1 LIALDLPTF
10 ERPAKAISGG
20 PGGGSSAPLPTA
32 AINCAC
38 ENNLIKSRL
47 SMRLGDQGMI
57 RALACVASAAAAFCA
72 TAQAQDLAKA
82 QNTANQVCAA
92 CHAADGNSTAPA
104 NPKIA
109 GQIPEYLHKQL
120 VDFKPQGGKKPA
132 RENAIMMGMVAN
144 LSEADMKGLAA
155 YYAGQ
160 KLKPA
165 AAADKNLAAL
175 GQKLWR
181 GGNSASG
188 VPACAGCHGPA
199 GAGMPAQ
206 YPRLA
211 GQYAEY
217 IAAQLKAFKEGGRAN
232 DPNGM
237 MRGVTARMTERE
249 IRAVAEYA
257 AGLR

>member
-1 LIALDLPTF
+1 
-10 ERPAKAISGG
+10 
-20 PGGGSSAPLPTA
+20 
-32 AINCAC
+32 
-38 ENNLIKSRL
+38 
-47 SMRLGDQGMI
+47 MI
-57 RALACVASAAAAFCA
+57 RALVCAAGAAAVIGA

-82 QNTANQVCAA
+82 QGIANQVCAA

-109 GQIPEYLHKQL
+109 GQFPEYLHKQL
-120 VDFKPQGGKKPA
+120 VDFKAQGGKKPA
-132 RENAIMMGMVAN
+132 RESAVMMGMVAN

-155 YYAGQ
+155 FYAGQ
-160 KLKPA
+160 KYRPSA
-165 AAADKNLAAL
+165 ATDKTLVAL

-181 GGNSASG
+181 GGNTASG
-188 VPACAGCHGPA
+188 VPACAGCHGPS
-199 GAGMPAQ
+199 GAGIPAQ

-211 GQYAEY
+211 GQFAEY
-217 IAAQLKAFKEGGRAN
+217 ITAQLKAFKDGARAN

-237 MRGVTARMTERE
+237 MRGVAARMTERE

>member
-1 LIALDLPTF
+1 
-10 ERPAKAISGG
+10 
-20 PGGGSSAPLPTA
+20 
-32 AINCAC
+32 
-38 ENNLIKSRL
+38 
-47 SMRLGDQGMI
+47 MI
-57 RALACVASAAAAFCA
+57 RALVCGAAAALFV
-72 TAQAQDLAKA
+72 AQAHAQDAAKA
-82 QNTANQVCAA
+82 QSIANQVCAA
-92 CHAADGNSTAPA
+92 CHAADGNGTAAA

-109 GQIPEYLHKQL
+109 GQFPEYLHKQL
-120 VDFKPQGGKKPA
+120 ADFKAQGGKKPA
-132 RENAIMMGMVAN
+132 RESAVMMGMVAN
-144 LSEADMKGLAA
+144 LSDADLKGLSAF
-155 YYAGQ
+155 YAGQ

-165 AAADKNLAAL
+165 AAADKALAAQ

-181 GGNSASG
+181 GGNATTG

-199 GAGMPAQ
+199 GAGIPAQ

-217 IAAQLKAFKEGGRAN
+217 IAAQLKLFKEGGRAN

-237 MRGVTARMTERE
+237 MRGVAARLSDRE

>member
-1 LIALDLPTF
+1 
-10 ERPAKAISGG
+10 
-20 PGGGSSAPLPTA
+20 
-32 AINCAC
+32 
-38 ENNLIKSRL
+38 
-47 SMRLGDQGMI
+47 MI
-57 RALACVASAAAAFCA
+57 RALVWAAGA
-72 TAQAQDLAKA
+72 TAVFAAQVQAQDLAKA
-82 QNTANQVCAA
+82 QNTANQVCAS
-92 CHAADGNSTAPA
+92 CHAADGNSTAAA

-109 GQIPEYLHKQL
+109 GQFPEYLHKQL
-120 VDFKPQGGKKPA
+120 ADFKPQGGKKPA
-132 RENAIMMGMVAN
+132 RESPIMMGMVAN
-144 LSEADMKGLAA
+144 LSDADMKGLAA
-155 YYAGQ
+155 FYAGQ
-160 KLKPA
+160 TLKPA

-181 GGNSASG
+181 GGNTATG

-206 YPRLA
+206 YPRIA

-237 MRGVTARMTERE
+237 MRGVTSRMTERE

>member
-1 LIALDLPTF
+1 
-10 ERPAKAISGG
+10 
-20 PGGGSSAPLPTA
+20 
-32 AINCAC
+32 
-38 ENNLIKSRL
+38 
-47 SMRLGDQGMI
+47 MI
-57 RALACVASAAAAFCA
+57 RALAMAVALSALPASA
-72 TAQAQDLAKA
+72 QDAAKA
-82 QNTANQVCAA
+82 QSIASQVCAA

-109 GQIPEYLHKQL
+109 GQFAEYLHKQL
-120 VDFKPQGGKKPA
+120 IDFKPQQGKKPA
-132 RENAIMMGMVAN
+132 RESPIMMGMVAN

-165 AAADKNLAAL
+165 AAADKSLAAL
-175 GQKLWR
+175 GQKIWR
-181 GGNSASG
+181 GGNAANG

-237 MRGVTARMTERE
+237 MRGVAARMSERE

-257 AGLR
+257 AGLRAAE

>member
-1 LIALDLPTF
+1 
-10 ERPAKAISGG
+10 
-20 PGGGSSAPLPTA
+20 
-32 AINCAC
+32 
-38 ENNLIKSRL
+38 
-47 SMRLGDQGMI
+47 MI
-57 RALACVASAAAAFCA
+57 RALACAAGMAALSG
-72 TAQAQDLAKA
+72 TAFAQDAAKA
-82 QNTANQVCAA
+82 QSLASQVCAA
-92 CHAADGNSTAPA
+92 CHAADGNSIAPA

-120 VDFKPQGGKKPA
+120 ADFKPQGGKKAA
-132 RENAIMMGMVAN
+132 RESPIMLGMVAN
-144 LSEADMKGLAA
+144 LSDADMKALAA
-155 YYAGQ
+155 FYAGQ

-165 AAADKNLAAL
+165 AAVDKNLALL

-181 GGNSASG
+181 GGNTATG

-206 YPRLA
+206 FPRLA

-217 IAAQLKAFKEGGRAN
+217 IASQLKAFKEGGRAN

-237 MRGVTARMTERE
+237 MRGVTARMTDRE